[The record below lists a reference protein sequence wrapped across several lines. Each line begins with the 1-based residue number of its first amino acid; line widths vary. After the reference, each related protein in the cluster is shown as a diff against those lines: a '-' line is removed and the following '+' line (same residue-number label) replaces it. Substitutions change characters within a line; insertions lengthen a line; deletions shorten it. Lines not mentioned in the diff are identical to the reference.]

1 MKILIKSFFALL
13 GCTFMMSCEQ
23 SITFDDDLEAAAARL
38 EVEIESPNMGKEQ
51 SGVVSVNADLIDFAR
66 SALRASPIVT
76 NARFQLEAA
85 RQQLKEERSQFQ
97 PLLGLTVE
105 ESNTNQALLE
115 SSNPSFAGN
124 QSSYPTR
131 DANLRLSQTLFDVPA
146 SANIARANAVI
157 EARTSELTSAE
168 QRVLNTIL
176 VRHLQAAE
184 ALERVILAE
193 AETEYFQKAN
203 AAETRRVDEGDMRPS
218 TRSATVSELARARS
232 DLAIAR
238 ADYAIRVKSFCRL
251 SETGVC
257 PLPRQ
262 VSLNLVLP
270 RPTPL
275 DEEELAALESS
286 PDFQVLDANLKA
298 ALREV
303 DRARTRNWPVLSAY
317 VEAAQRDRGG
327 SLFDGS
333 SLTETVNVGVV
344 FDWQIFQGGGVDAA
358 ARREINEAMAL
369 DAERRQVLQE
379 RTGELEAAATGLEAL
394 WQNDIALQTVMA
406 ARLRAL
412 RDAEREQSEGAS
424 SELELALAK
433 LELTRA
439 EVLRRAAR
447 RTFLAAT
454 IAREWSIGQLDMKMI
469 DLIGKLAGRTDEAEQ
484 TYRMKRLP

>member
-1 MKILIKSFFALL
+1 
-13 GCTFMMSCEQ
+13 
-23 SITFDDDLEAAAARL
+23 
-38 EVEIESPNMGKEQ
+38 
-51 SGVVSVNADLIDFAR
+51 
-66 SALRASPIVT
+66 
-76 NARFQLEAA
+76 
-85 RQQLKEERSQFQ
+85 
-97 PLLGLTVE
+97 
-105 ESNTNQALLE
+105 
-115 SSNPSFAGN
+115 
-124 QSSYPTR
+124 
-131 DANLRLSQTLFDVPA
+131 
-146 SANIARANAVI
+146 
-157 EARTSELTSAE
+157 
-168 QRVLNTIL
+168 
-176 VRHLQAAE
+176 
-184 ALERVILAE
+184 
-193 AETEYFQKAN
+193 
-203 AAETRRVDEGDMRPS
+203 
-218 TRSATVSELARARS
+218 
-232 DLAIAR
+232 
-238 ADYAIRVKSFCRL
+238 
-251 SETGVC
+251 
-257 PLPRQ
+257 
-262 VSLNLVLP
+262 LVLP

-412 RDAEREQSEGAS
+412 RDVEREQSEGAV

-469 DLIGKLAGRTDEAEQ
+469 DLISKLAGRTDEAEQ